1 MNCTVVWLSCVA
13 ARARVLYVHGESVQV
28 VGGVVFQDAVLYSSG
43 PSLNL
48 SLSLDGRRRVRVSTC
63 IPVQWVYRC

>member
-1 MNCTVVWLSCVA
+1 MAELYGSM
-13 ARARVLYVHGESVQV
+13 RATISPWRKRWWCSKI
-28 VGGVVFQDAVLYSSG
+28 DAVLYSSG
-43 PSLNL
+43 PSLSL